1 MDFGKDIS
9 RVTRMQSL
17 KHNTTINIAM
27 QKTYR
32 SIFVSDVHLG
42 TKDCKAEQLN
52 NFLKHNSCDT
62 LYLVGDIIDAWK
74 IQQNKWRWKQSH
86 TNVVRRVLGHAKRG
100 TRVVFIAGNHDEFLR
115 PMIPYGFSFG
125 LIEIHNQIEHIG
137 ADGKHYLVTHGDLF
151 DGITRLAPWIAFLGD
166 KAYDFVLS
174 LNAKFNWIRHKLGFG
189 YWSLSQFLK
198 HRVKKAVDFMFKFEE
213 NLANYCKKRGFD
225 GVICGHIHHAE
236 IKEINGVMY
245 MNDGDW
251 VESCTALVEH
261 HNSKW
266 EIITWTKEKD
276 DVVTDPDSDSR
287 ERSNGSTRKSRAGVS
302 RSKDLRASP
311 KYNQVAI
318 EV

>member
-1 MDFGKDIS
+1 
-9 RVTRMQSL
+9 
-17 KHNTTINIAM
+17 M

-42 TKDCKAEQLN
+42 TKDCKAGQLN

-74 IQQNKWRWKQSH
+74 IQQNKWRWEQSH

-125 LIEIHNQIEHIG
+125 LVEIHNQIEHIG
-137 ADGKHYLVTHGDLF
+137 ADGKHYLVVHGDLF

-166 KAYDFVLS
+166 KAYDFVLE
-174 LNAKFNWIRHKLGFG
+174 LNNKFNWIRRRMGFG
-189 YWSLSQFLK
+189 YFSLSKYLK
-198 HRVKKAVDFMFKFEE
+198 YKVKKAVDFVFKFEE
-213 NLANYCKKRGFD
+213 NLAAYCKKRGFD

-236 IKEINGVMY
+236 IKEINGVTY

-261 HNSKW
+261 WDGRW
-266 EIITWTKEKD
+266 EIITWIKEKD
-276 DVVTDPDSDSR
+276 DVATDTNSSSR
-287 ERSNGSTRKSRAGVS
+287 EQSSGRSRKNRTSIQGPDQL
-302 RSKDLRASP
+302 RSSSSV
-311 KYNQVAI
+311 NEVA
-318 EV
+318 VKV

>member
-1 MDFGKDIS
+1 
-9 RVTRMQSL
+9 
-17 KHNTTINIAM
+17 M

-42 TKDCKAEQLN
+42 TKDCKAGQLN

-125 LIEIHNQIEHIG
+125 LVEIHNQIEHIG

-166 KAYDFVLS
+166 KAYDFILS
-174 LNAKFNWIRHKLGFG
+174 LNNKFNWIRRRMGFG
-189 YWSLSQFLK
+189 YFSLSKYLK
-198 HRVKKAVDFMFKFEE
+198 YKVKKAVDFVFKFEE
-213 NLANYCKKRGFD
+213 NLANYCKKRGYD

-236 IKEINGVMY
+236 IKEINGVAY

-261 HNSKW
+261 HDGRW
-266 EIITWTKEKD
+266 EIITWTKESD
-276 DVVTDPDSDSR
+276 NVDTDIDSGSR
-287 ERSNGSTRKSRAGVS
+287 EQPSGRSGKNRTGIQGPDQL
-302 RSKDLRASP
+302 RSSSSV
-311 KYNQVAI
+311 NEVA
-318 EV
+318 VKV

>member
-1 MDFGKDIS
+1 M
-9 RVTRMQSL
+9 
-17 KHNTTINIAM
+17 
-27 QKTYR
+27 KTYR

-42 TKDCKAEQLN
+42 TKDSQADKLN

-62 LYLVGDIIDAWK
+62 LYLVGDIIDAWR

-100 TRVVFIAGNHDEFLR
+100 TRVVYIAGNHDEFLR

-125 LIEIHNQIEHIG
+125 LVEIHNQIEHIG

-166 KAYDFVLS
+166 RAYDVILS
-174 LNAKFNWIRHKLGFG
+174 LNSKFNWIRHRFGFG
-189 YWSLSQFLK
+189 YFSLSKYLK
-198 HRVKKAVDFMFKFEE
+198 HKVKKAVDFMFKFEE

-236 IKEINGVMY
+236 IKEINGVTY

-261 HNSKW
+261 WDGHW

-276 DVVTDPDSDSR
+276 NVDTDTNSSSR
-287 ERSNGSTRKSRAGVS
+287 EQSSGRSGKNRTSIQGPDQLRSSTGI
-302 RSKDLRASP
+302 
-311 KYNQVAI
+311 NEVA
-318 EV
+318 VKV

>member
-1 MDFGKDIS
+1 
-9 RVTRMQSL
+9 
-17 KHNTTINIAM
+17 M

-42 TKDCKAEQLN
+42 TKDCKADHLN

-74 IQQNKWRWKQSH
+74 IQQNRWRWKQSH

-166 KAYDFVLS
+166 KAYDFVLE
-174 LNAKFNWIRHKLGFG
+174 LNNKFNWIRRRMGFG
-189 YWSLSQFLK
+189 YFSLSKFLK
-198 HRVKKAVDFMFKFEE
+198 HKVKKAVDFIFKFEE
-213 NLANYCKKRGFD
+213 NLADYCKKRGFD

-236 IKEINGVMY
+236 IKEINGVTY

-261 HNSKW
+261 WDGRW
-266 EIITWTKEKD
+266 EIVTWTKEKD
-276 DVVTDPDSDSR
+276 NVDTDTDSSSR
-287 ERSNGSTRKSRAGVS
+287 EQSSGRARKNRTGIQGPNQLRNDTGV
-302 RSKDLRASP
+302 
-311 KYNQVAI
+311 NEVAAKI
-318 EV
+318 

>member
-1 MDFGKDIS
+1 
-9 RVTRMQSL
+9 
-17 KHNTTINIAM
+17 M

-42 TKDCKAEQLN
+42 TKDCKAGQLN

-125 LIEIHNQIEHIG
+125 LVEIHNQIEHIG
-137 ADGKHYLVTHGDLF
+137 ADGRHYLVTHGDLF

-166 KAYDFVLS
+166 KAYDLILT
-174 LNAKFNWIRHKLGFG
+174 LNNKFNWIRRRMGFG
-189 YWSLSQFLK
+189 YFSLSRYLK
-198 HRVKKAVDFMFKFEE
+198 YKVKKAVDFVFKFEE

-236 IKEINGVMY
+236 IKEINGVAY

-261 HNSKW
+261 WNGRW
-266 EIITWTKEKD
+266 EIVTWTQESD
-276 DVVTDPDSDSR
+276 NVDTDTDSGSR
-287 ERSNGSTRKSRAGVS
+287 EQPSGRSGKNRTDIQRSTK
-302 RSKDLRASP
+302 LRDDPSVNEMAV
-311 KYNQVAI
+311 KV
-318 EV
+318 

>member
-1 MDFGKDIS
+1 
-9 RVTRMQSL
+9 
-17 KHNTTINIAM
+17 M

-42 TKDCKAEQLN
+42 TKDCKAGQLN

-115 PMIPYGFSFG
+115 PMIPFGFSFG
-125 LIEIHNQIEHIG
+125 LVEIHNQIEHIG
-137 ADGKHYLVTHGDLF
+137 ADGKHYLVVHGDLF

-166 KAYDFVLS
+166 KAYDFVLE
-174 LNAKFNWIRHKLGFG
+174 LNNKFNWIRRRMGFG
-189 YWSLSQFLK
+189 YWSLSRYLK
-198 HRVKKAVDFMFKFEE
+198 YKVKKAVDFVFKFEE

-236 IKEINGVMY
+236 IKEINGVTY

-261 HNSKW
+261 HDGRW
-266 EIITWTKEKD
+266 EIITWIKEND
-276 DVVTDPDSDSR
+276 NVAIDTNSSSR
-287 ERSNGSTRKSRAGVS
+287 EQSSGHSGKNRTDIQRSTK
-302 RSKDLRASP
+302 LRDDPSV
-311 KYNQVAI
+311 NEVAAK
-318 EV
+318 V

>member
-1 MDFGKDIS
+1 
-9 RVTRMQSL
+9 
-17 KHNTTINIAM
+17 M

-115 PMIPYGFSFG
+115 PMIPYGFNFG

-166 KAYDFVLS
+166 KAYDIVLS
-174 LNAKFNWIRHKLGFG
+174 LNNKFNWIRRRMGFG
-189 YWSLSQFLK
+189 YFSLSQFLK
-198 HRVKKAVDFMFKFEE
+198 HKVKKAVDFIFKFEE
-213 NLANYCKKRGFD
+213 NLAAYCKKRGFD

-236 IKEINGVMY
+236 IKEINGVTY

-261 HNSKW
+261 WDGKW

-276 DVVTDPDSDSR
+276 DVVTDPNSDSR
-287 ERSNGSTRKSRAGVS
+287 ERSNRPAGASGNTVR

-311 KYNQVAI
+311 KHTQVAV